1 MAKVRLVRGPFA
13 GKVDDTQ
20 MHAGVSSLRYRG
32 PKPMTRKQRYE
43 HHFKASQ
50 NPYHSVPRIPMVS
63 AEYEIAMTFFEGHRI
78 PCQHPDGSY
87 FYTYVEGSKR
97 EF

>member
-1 MAKVRLVRGPFA
+1 MAKVRLVKGPFA
-13 GKVDDTQ
+13 GKVDDSPYS
-20 MHAGVSSLRYRG
+20 AGVSSLHYRG

-43 HHFKASQ
+43 FNMKAYQ

-63 AEYEIAMTFFEGHRI
+63 AEYEIAMTIFEGRRI

-87 FYTYVEGSKR
+87 FYVYKEGSKR